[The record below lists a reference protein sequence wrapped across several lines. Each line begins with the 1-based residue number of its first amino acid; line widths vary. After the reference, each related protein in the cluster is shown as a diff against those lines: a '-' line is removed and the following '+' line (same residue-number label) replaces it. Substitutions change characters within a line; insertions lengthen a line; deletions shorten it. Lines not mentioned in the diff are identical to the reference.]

1 MKTFMSLNSDVHLL
15 WLNCFS
21 LTATHHENHM
31 FQFVNVHVCMRMHMY
46 MYIIQFLDFRFIL
59 NLD

>member
-21 LTATHHENHM
+21 LTENHHENHM
-31 FQFVNVHVCMRMHMY
+31 FQFVNVHVYVYNSVSRFQIY
-46 MYIIQFLDFRFIL
+46 PKPRLDL
-59 NLD
+59 T